1 MTPPARLTVGDIIK
15 LKKKHPCSSDTF
27 KIARVG
33 SDIRIICTNCQ
44 RDLTF
49 ERQKLEKTIKAII
62 TAETA
67 EN

>member
-1 MTPPARLTVGDIIK
+1 MTAPNRIKVGDTVR

-27 KIARVG
+27 RVMRVG

-49 ERQKLEKTIKAII
+49 ERQKLEKMIKAVIA
-62 TAETA
+62 AETA

>member
-1 MTPPARLTVGDIIK
+1 MTAPIKISTGDTLR

-27 KIARVG
+27 RVARVG
-33 SDIRIICTNCQ
+33 SDIRIICTLCG

-49 ERQKLEKTIKAII
+49 ERQKLEKMIKAVI